1 MNKKLLSAMVASAL
15 AFLSVQAHA
24 DNLQTIYQLA
34 TKKDPQVLKA
44 AATSKAAKAGI
55 DATKASLLPQIGLSV
70 SGTKT
75 FNDQIEA
82 FGTELVQYDS
92 ESSQLNAGISLRQ
105 SVFDW
110 TRWEN
115 LEISEKVAL
124 QGQTAYNATLQALIV
139 RVSQAYF
146 NVLSAEDDV
155 SFVAAEKRAIERQL
169 EQTKQRFAVGL
180 TAITDV
186 HEAQAQFDSAV
197 AREIAAQNSLE
208 IAREALREITGQ
220 YPTELAPLNTT
231 RFSTNQPTP
240 ANPQEWVQL
249 AQDNNLELKVRKLSV
264 QIAEHN
270 MTIARAG
277 HYPTVDFTAQ
287 TGFSDNKTKNRDSGA
302 VRNPPRADSHSVGL
316 SLSLPLYTGGAT
328 VANEE
333 IKRANFVEA
342 SEDFELSYRSV
353 VRQVRNNY
361 NNVGALIS
369 STKALEQAVVSAES
383 ALQATEAGF
392 EVGTRTIVDV
402 LQSTRNLF
410 DARRN
415 LSKSRYDYILSLLA
429 LKQAAGTLTED
440 DLFTV
445 NKVFGS

>member
-1 MNKKLLSAMVASAL
+1 MKKNLLSTFIVSAL
-15 AFLSVQAHA
+15 ALLSVQANA
-24 DNLQTIYQLA
+24 ENLQTVYQLA
-34 TKKDPQVLKA
+34 VKKDPQVLKA
-44 AATSKAAKAGI
+44 AAVRDAAKAGI
-55 DATKASLLPQIGLSV
+55 DVTKARLLPQIGFSADIRRSV
-70 SGTKT
+70 S
-75 FNDQIEA
+75 D
-82 FGTELVQYDS
+82 QYDS
-92 ESSQLNAGISLRQ
+92 TSDSQYKSQSTSSSAGVALRQ

-110 TRWEN
+110 SNWQN
-115 LEISEKVAL
+115 LEISEKAAL
-124 QGQTAYNATLQALIV
+124 QSQTAYNATLQALIV

-146 NVLSAEDDV
+146 DVLSAEDDL
-155 SFVAAEKRAIERQL
+155 SFVVAEKRAIERQL
-169 EQTKQRFAVGL
+169 EQTKQRFKVGL

-197 AREIAAQNSLE
+197 AREIAAQNTLE
-208 IAREALREITGQ
+208 ISREYLREITGEYHSQ
-220 YPTELAPLNTT
+220 LDPLNTG
-231 RFSTNQPTP
+231 RFSTSQPSP
-240 ANPQEWVQL
+240 AAPQDWVQL

-264 QIAEHN
+264 EIAEHN
-270 MTIARAG
+270 MTVAEAG

-287 TGFSDNKTKNRDSGA
+287 AGFSDSKTKNRSTNVTFDS
-302 VRNPPRADSHSVGL
+302 PRADSNSIGLELSVPIY
-316 SLSLPLYTGGAT
+316 SGGAT

-333 IKRANFVEA
+333 VKRANYVEA
-342 SEDFELSYRSV
+342 SEDLELSYRSV
-353 VRQVRNNY
+353 VRQVRSNY

-383 ALQATEAGF
+383 ALKATEAGF

-415 LSKSRYDYILSLLA
+415 LSKTRYNYILSVLA

-445 NKVFGS
+445 NKALGN